1 MERVITSEQ
10 VDRHRIEKYR
20 FKTLIPEENQEPEKG
35 GIQPYR
41 FPELQ
46 DISDEPQHESPSEDS
61 SAQDH
66 DKAAEEPLEA
76 SQPDPA
82 FEEML
87 KRVDEL
93 SSELVKTQMQLEK
106 AETACEERM
115 KEAKEEGY
123 GEGLEAGKKECDTRL
138 QQELGAIHQRLES
151 SIKALEESRQ
161 AFLQK
166 IESVEADLIE
176 TALDLAKEVIV
187 KEISKDSREI
197 ALRLARLLLAE
208 VKDAAK
214 ITLRVNPDDFEY
226 LRDNLQKR
234 EGLDIV
240 SDPAVGPGGV
250 VIVSDLGEIDG
261 EIMHR
266 FERIKEAVFGPT
278 R

>member
-1 MERVITSEQ
+1 MERIITAQEAS
-10 VDRHRIEKYR
+10 RHRIEKYR
-20 FKTLIPEENQEPEKG
+20 FKTLLPDEQEDPQDG
-35 GIQPYR
+35 GVRPYR
-41 FPELQ
+41 FPELREECDVKEDPSTQ
-46 DISDEPQHESPSEDS
+46 QISEDTES
-61 SAQDH
+61 QER
-66 DKAAEEPLEA
+66 EENTTLA
-76 SQPDPA
+76 KPDPA

-93 SSELVKTQMQLEK
+93 STELVKTQMELEK
-106 AETACEERM
+106 AEKVCQERM
-115 KEAKEEGY
+115 EEEKEEGY
-123 GEGLEAGKKECDTRL
+123 NEGLEAGKKECDTRL

-208 VKDAAK
+208 VKEAAN

-226 LRDNLQKR
+226 LKEALKDWGN
-234 EGLDIV
+234 LDIV
-240 SDPAVGPGGV
+240 ADPVVGPGGV
-250 VIVSDLGEIDG
+250 VIVSRLGEIDG
-261 EIMHR
+261 QIMHR
-266 FERIKEAVFGPT
+266 FERIKEAVFGIAG
-278 R
+278 